1 MGFHHF
7 WRDPHFIFIVQGSTL
22 LGRLGKRQQE
32 IGQSRTWKESAP
44 CVAAFSSLCISPC
57 GFILGFRG
65 VLEEV
70 KGSASS
76 EVISCSRGSWG
87 ATLCFLGAKWE
98 LQATQSSRR
107 STCLPMEVPTELH
120 GLRGSLKTA
129 YTIFVSAASL
139 MCLFEIASKR
149 FPSICSGYSHL
160 QLAVDGVSLE
170 VNQPHATNPW

>member
-1 MGFHHF
+1 MLAPDYETLINRGGPRLVGFHHF
-7 WRDPHFIFIVQGSTL
+7 WRDPHLIFIVQGSTL

-98 LQATQSSRR
+98 LQAT
-107 STCLPMEVPTELH
+107 L
-120 GLRGSLKTA
+120 GLRRRFFA
-129 YTIFVSAASL
+129 SAT
-139 MCLFEIASKR
+139 
-149 FPSICSGYSHL
+149 PG
-160 QLAVDGVSLE
+160 DSLE
-170 VNQPHATNPW
+170 QSAVYVPSDGR